1 MLTKDKN
8 VKRDTNALA
17 MLSYSYLNDK
27 LNNALSDDSF
37 ILSENNL
44 PVVPDLKEYL
54 EVNG

>member
-8 VKRDTNALA
+8 IKRDTNALA
-17 MLSYSYLNDK
+17 RLSYSYLYDK

-44 PVVPDLKEYL
+44 PVVPDLKD
-54 EVNG
+54 

>member
-17 MLSYSYLNDK
+17 MLSYSYLYDK

-44 PVVPDLKEYL
+44 PVV
-54 EVNG
+54 